1 MCRFVRGSVARCFA
15 VFQGGD
21 QAAMGIGLKAQLL
34 WSRMAGYNET
44 RGVPVRPIQQ
54 TWGFLR
60 GMNMTEGREPDR
72 V

>member
-1 MCRFVRGSVARCFA
+1 
-15 VFQGGD
+15 
-21 QAAMGIGLKAQLL
+21 MGKGLKAQLL